1 VGGRAGGGAV
11 EANARL
17 GQEAVGKGEEEM
29 KALNI
34 CGLLL
39 NLAGV
44 VLLFLFGMPFR
55 IATGGQ
61 TITNL
66 DLLIK
71 KLDDVY
77 IVLGWLGLLAIVL
90 GTLLQVWATMERW

>member
-1 VGGRAGGGAV
+1 
-11 EANARL
+11 
-17 GQEAVGKGEEEM
+17 
-29 KALNI
+29 
-34 CGLLL
+34 
-39 NLAGV
+39 
-44 VLLFLFGMPFR
+44 MPFR

-61 TITNL
+61 TITDL

-90 GTLLQVWATMERW
+90 GTLLQVWATMERR

>member
-1 VGGRAGGGAV
+1 M
-11 EANARL
+11 
-17 GQEAVGKGEEEM
+17 EEDEEDM
-29 KALNI
+29 SKTLNI
-34 CGLLL
+34 LGLLL

-61 TITNL
+61 TITWTTANI

-71 KLDDVY
+71 KLDDAY
-77 IVLGWLGLLAIVL
+77 TVLGWLGLLAIVL
-90 GTLLQVWATMERW
+90 GTLLQVWATTERW

>member
-1 VGGRAGGGAV
+1 MGER
-11 EANARL
+11 EA
-17 GQEAVGKGEEEM
+17 GEEDM
-29 KALNI
+29 SKALNI

-61 TITNL
+61 TVTWTAANI

-77 IVLGWLGLLAIVL
+77 TVLGWLGLLAIVL